1 VESFVGDSKIFE
13 GVKVADFSWTVVGP
27 LTIRY
32 LAMHGATVI
41 HVESSLAPDD
51 ARLVPPFKDDIT
63 GLNRAPFWA
72 DLNSN
77 KYGLALN
84 LNHPKGLEVARRL
97 IVWADIVAES
107 YSPGKMAKWGLRYED
122 VKKINSSVIY
132 YSASSQGQT
141 GPHSRHPGLG
151 IFLVALAGFTHL
163 LGYPD
168 EPPLHP
174 YGAYTDYICPRL
186 SVAALV
192 AALNYRRRTGIGQYL
207 DLSQFE
213 ASLHFIAP
221 VLLDYDVNKY
231 ISTHKGNRCDYF
243 APHNVFICK
252 GNNNWC
258 VISVLNDKQWNNL
271 CHVIGDAPWTKDE
284 KFRTFI
290 GRKKNEDELENLISS
305 WTSKFEPNELMK
317 LLQEA
322 GVPAA
327 AVLNGLGIIED
338 EQLISR
344 KHFKMLEHP
353 EIGNFLANNGA
364 YKLSDNPAD
373 LERPGPCLGQDTEY
387 VCTRLLGMSD
397 EEFVELMAEGV
408 FE

>member
-1 VESFVGDSKIFE
+1 MKDNRIFE

-27 LTIRY
+27 QTIRY
-32 LAMHGATVI
+32 LAIHGATVI
-41 HVESSLAPDD
+41 HVESLFAPDD
-51 ARLVPPFKDDIT
+51 LRLTPPFKDDIT
-63 GLNRAPFWA
+63 GLNRASIWA
-72 DLNSN
+72 DVNTN

-97 IVWADIVAES
+97 ISWADILAES
-107 YSPGKMAKWGLRYED
+107 YSPGKMAKWGLGYED
-122 VKKINSSVIY
+122 VKKINSGIIY

-141 GPHSRHPGLG
+141 GPHSRHRGLG

-186 SVAALV
+186 GAAALV
-192 AALNYRRRTGIGQYL
+192 AALDYRRRTGIGQYL

-221 VLLDYDVNKY
+221 ALLDYDVNQHV
-231 ISTHKGNRCDYF
+231 STYKGNRCDYF

-252 GNNNWC
+252 GNNHWC

-271 CHVIGDAPWTKDE
+271 CHVIGDASWAEDE

-327 AVLNGLGIIED
+327 AVLNGLGVIED

-364 YKLSDNPAD
+364 YRLSDDPVD
-373 LERPGPCLGQDTEY
+373 LERSGPLFRSGH
-387 VCTRLLGMSD
+387 
-397 EEFVELMAEGV
+397 
-408 FE
+408 